1 MSIVDTVKRLG
12 RPPIPRGDAT
22 TAARVQEKLDAAIAR
37 LTELHR
43 QQPDIALAATLEEP
57 GADEELGT
65 LQGRMAEQEKLIA
78 TLQSALAAAER
89 ADARLIAAQR
99 AHLHRSAVLT
109 LKRHLEKRD
118 AAAQSFSVAM
128 ENAVNSYRQMVA
140 AADAAMRSAQPL
152 MQQSSPYITGSR
164 LIPRELYAAAAQEMR
179 RLSSPF
185 PITPENSL
193 LPKFPYD
200 PSAAGSSMENVGS
213 FQPLAD
219 DLKRRTEGLI
229 DQLTGKEPN

>member
-1 MSIVDTVKRLG
+1 VVTQPR
-12 RPPIPRGDAT
+12 PRGSK
-22 TAARVQEKLDAAIAR
+22 RKLDAATAR

-57 GADEELGT
+57 GADEELRA
-65 LQGRMAEQEKLIA
+65 LQVQMTEQETTIA
-78 TLQSALAAAER
+78 VLQSALGAAER
-89 ADARLIAAQR
+89 ADQQLIQQQR
-99 AHLHRSAVLT
+99 AHLHRAAVLT

-118 AAAQSFSVAM
+118 AAALSFSVAM
-128 ENAVNSYRQMVA
+128 ENAVAAYREMVA

-152 MQQSSPYITGSR
+152 MQQSSPYITGAR

-200 PSAAGSSMENVGS
+200 PGAAGSTLENIGS
-213 FQPLAD
+213 FRPLAD
-219 DLKRRTEGLI
+219 DLRGRTEGLI
-229 DQLTGKEPN
+229 DQLTGKEPRAS

>member
-1 MSIVDTVKRLG
+1 M
-12 RPPIPRGDAT
+12 
-22 TAARVQEKLDAAIAR
+22 
-37 LTELHR
+37 HR
-43 QQPDIALAATLEEP
+43 A
-57 GADEELGT
+57 
-65 LQGRMAEQEKLIA
+65 
-78 TLQSALAAAER
+78 
-89 ADARLIAAQR
+89 
-99 AHLHRSAVLT
+99 AVLT

-118 AAAQSFSVAM
+118 AAALSFSVAM

-152 MQQSSPYITGSR
+152 MQQSSPYITGAR
-164 LIPRELYAAAAQEMR
+164 LIPRELYTAAATEIR

-200 PSAAGSSMENVGS
+200 PGAAGSTLESPGS

-219 DLKRRTEGLI
+219 DLRTRTEGLL
-229 DQLTGKEPN
+229 QELTGKEPRAN